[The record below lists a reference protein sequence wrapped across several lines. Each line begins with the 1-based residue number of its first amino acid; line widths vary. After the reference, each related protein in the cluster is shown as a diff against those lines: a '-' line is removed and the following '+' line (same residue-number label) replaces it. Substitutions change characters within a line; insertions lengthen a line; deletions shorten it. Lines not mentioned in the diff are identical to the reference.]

1 MKQEIHEGQQVP
13 QTSITFRISTAE
25 KEYAADQAK
34 LAGLSLS
41 EYLRRRI
48 TGKGRPIIA
57 FTDVNTV
64 RELRRLGGLLKN
76 NFETLRTAGANSK
89 LIELQEDT
97 LRCIGETIDRLGA
110 LSDR

>member
-1 MKQEIHEGQQVP
+1 MKKKQEGHTVP

-25 KEYAADQAK
+25 KEYVAEQAK

-41 EYLRRRI
+41 EYLRRRFL
-48 TGKGRPIIA
+48 GKGRPIVA
-57 FTDVNTV
+57 FTDMNTV

-76 NFETLRTAGANSK
+76 NFETLRAAGADSK

-97 LRCIGETIDRLGA
+97 LRCIGKAIDRLGA
-110 LSDR
+110 QSDS